1 MGKSIRSKVMKRF
14 RSAKREVIS
23 ATTDLDRVKAANQKC
38 MLIAAGVY
46 TETKPTLNAFRY
58 PKQIDADIPQ
68 SIIHKPIDFR
78 SAALPSAGYAVARNS
93 RPKKKTGATVVIAT
107 TTLTEQMEL

>member
-14 RSAKREVIS
+14 RSCKREVIA
-23 ATTDLDRVKAANQKC
+23 ATTDLERVKAANQKC
-38 MLIAAGVY
+38 MLIAAGIH
-46 TETKPTLNAFRY
+46 TETKATLNAFRY

-68 SIIHKPIDFR
+68 SIIHKPVDFR

-93 RPKKKTGATVVIAT
+93 RPKKKTGSTVVVST
-107 TTLTEQMEL
+107 TTLIDQMEL